1 MCLWIYQGERFSLSL
16 ELPLIYRAE
25 DSSFIFYTTIIF
37 GEILE
42 HYYLETLIF
51 LHHKCLNILI
61 IRHALCQTYVC
72 IGTGE
77 NFISVVKLVFNPI
90 VYI

>member
-42 HYYLETLIF
+42 HYYLKDLAQ
-51 LHHKCLNILI
+51 NIL
-61 IRHALCQTYVC
+61 LSKVVQTF
-72 IGTGE
+72 IKNSRRFTEGT
-77 NFISVVKLVFNPI
+77 
-90 VYI
+90 